1 MDIHKL
7 SQSITWSN
15 QKLEKARKERLK
27 VIKQFVGAHYADKG
41 ADKKVPVNLLE
52 MAVSIYLRLLAA
64 RAPKC
69 IVGTDN
75 PALRPFAAD
84 MEIVLNQ
91 LPKEIDLRSTLR
103 RAVVEAM
110 FSMGVVKVGIGGT
123 NDNRN
128 IGDEPFVSVVQLD
141 DYFCDMSA
149 RSWGE
154 VQYEGND
161 YWLSTE
167 EVKKLYGKDL
177 AYEDYNGTGVDG
189 QEQANSITNS
199 ESGEVLFPRVRL
211 RDVYIYA
218 TNRLITYAPATN
230 TVLRDVHWDGPE
242 GSPYLRLCFS
252 EVPGNLLPLPP
263 VAVWQ
268 DLHDLSNS
276 LFRKLSHQATSHK
289 RVAAFQG
296 GNDEDITRLKVATDG
311 EGIRYNGG
319 KPEVIEMGG
328 VNQPTLAFALTI
340 RDLFNAIAGNLDA
353 LGGLSAQADTASQ
366 EKLVSEAAS
375 ARLKDMG
382 DCVVEFTK
390 AIFRRLAWYVWTDPV
405 RERKYVKVFDAKHG
419 IALDKVWTPD
429 TRDGDF
435 LDYNFDI
442 DVFSMQDDGPATRI
456 QKMMTFFER
465 LVMPMQPMMEAQG
478 LAIDMKAV
486 VDYVARNS
494 NMPELADM
502 IVALDG
508 SQDMGRMPSGGSPHP
523 QYVSTKAP
531 VTRRIYE
538 RTNRPGATR
547 HGRDAAMMQTLLG
560 GGAQPSEMAALSP
573 NRTTT

>member
-7 SQSITWSN
+7 NQSIAWSN
-15 QKLEKARKERLK
+15 QKLEKARQERLK
-27 VIKQFVGAHYADKG
+27 VIRQFVGAHYADKG
-41 ADKKVPVNLLE
+41 AEKKVPINLLE
-52 MAVSIYLRLLAA
+52 MAISIYLRLLAA

-69 IVGTDN
+69 VVGTDN
-75 PALRPFAAD
+75 PSLRPFAAD
-84 MEIVLNQ
+84 MEIILNQ

-110 FSMGVVKVGIGGT
+110 FSMGVVKIGIGGT

-128 IGDEPFVSVVQLD
+128 IGDEPFVSVVQID

-167 EVKKLYGKDL
+167 EVKQLYGKDL
-177 AYEDYNGTGVDG
+177 TSEDYNGTGVDG

-218 TNRLITYAPATN
+218 TNRLITYAPGTD
-230 TVLRDVHWDGPE
+230 TILRDIHWDGPE

-268 DLHDLSNS
+268 DMHDLSNS

-296 GNDEDITRLKVATDG
+296 GNDEDILRLKTATDG
-311 EGIRYNGG
+311 EGIKYNGG

-328 VNQPTLAFALTI
+328 VNQPTLAFALTV

-353 LGGLSAQADTASQ
+353 LGGLSAQADTAAQ

-382 DCVVEFTK
+382 DCVVEFSK

-405 RERKYVKVFDAKHG
+405 RERKYVKVFSAKHG
-419 IALDKVWTPD
+419 IAVNKLWTPE
-429 TRDGDF
+429 TRDGDY

-442 DVFSMQDDGPATRI
+442 DVFSMQDDSPATRV
-456 QKMMTFFER
+456 QKLMTFLER
-465 LVMPMQPMMEAQG
+465 VILPLQPMMEAQG
-478 LAIDMKAV
+478 MAIDAKSV
-486 VDYVARNS
+486 VDFIARNT
-494 NMPELADM
+494 NMPELPAM
-502 IVALDG
+502 VVSL
-508 SQDMGRMPSGGSPHP
+508 QNPEQGRPPSGGSPHP
-523 QYVSTKAP
+523 QYATKSPVSHR
-531 VTRRIYE
+531 VYE
-538 RTNRPGATR
+538 RVNRPGATR
-547 HGRDAAMMQTLLG
+547 QGRDAALVQMLLG
-560 GGAQPSEMAALSP
+560 GNPQKAEKAALSP
-573 NRTTT
+573 TRTTT

>member
-189 QEQANSITNS
+189 QEQTNSITNS

-405 RERKYVKVFDAKHG
+405 RERRYVKVFSAKHG
-419 IALDKVWTPD
+419 IAVNKLWTPE
-429 TRDGDF
+429 TRDGDY

-442 DVFSMQDDGPATRI
+442 DVFSMQDDGPATRV
-456 QKMMTFFER
+456 QKLMTFIER
-465 LVMPMQPMMEAQG
+465 VILPFQPMMEAQG
-478 LAIDMKAV
+478 IAIDLKAV
-486 VDYVARNS
+486 VDYIARNS
-494 NMPELADM
+494 NMPELSTM
-502 IVALDG
+502 VVSMNG
-508 SQDMGRMPSGGSPHP
+508 EQQGRPPTGNPHP
-523 QYVSTKAP
+523 QYATKSLVSHR
-531 VTRRIYE
+531 VYE
-538 RTNRPGATR
+538 RVNRPGATR
-547 HGRDAAMMQTLLG
+547 QGRDAALVQMLLG
-560 GGAQPSEMAALSP
+560 GNPQKAEKAALSP
-573 NRTTT
+573 TRTLT

>member
-167 EVKKLYGKDL
+167 EVKKLYGKDI

-405 RERKYVKVFDAKHG
+405 RERRYVKVFSAKHG
-419 IALDKVWTPD
+419 IAVNKLWTPE
-429 TRDGDF
+429 TRDGDY

-442 DVFSMQDDGPATRI
+442 DVFSMQDDGPATRV
-456 QKMMTFFER
+456 QKLMTFIER
-465 LVMPMQPMMEAQG
+465 VILPFQPMMEAQG
-478 LAIDMKAV
+478 IAIDLKAV
-486 VDYVARNS
+486 VDYIARNS
-494 NMPELADM
+494 NMPELSTM
-502 IVALDG
+502 VVSMNG
-508 SQDMGRMPSGGSPHP
+508 EQQGRPPTGNPHP
-523 QYVSTKAP
+523 QYATKSPVSHR
-531 VTRRIYE
+531 VYE
-538 RTNRPGATR
+538 RVNRPGATR
-547 HGRDAAMMQTLLG
+547 QGRDAALVQMLLG
-560 GGAQPSEMAALSP
+560 GNPQKAEKAALSP
-573 NRTTT
+573 TRTLT